1 MGNQDML
8 MAEIKIGGEIPTV
21 LVTGLCQAIADNGMK
36 VVWGGPAIEPEGS
49 HDLLALLSVAGLL
62 SLGDNNVPWGRFDIL
77 EKFLV
82 KYGIDFDRTCTGTH
96 EYDAEIVRYRSH
108 LDDTILEIANADGD
122 PIVMAADLAPIK
134 ATLDAAKRSQS
145 SDELFEALQL
155 AQEQLRIAMPRELK
169 SLEPFTIE
177 DNK

>member
-1 MGNQDML
+1 MTQDTL
-8 MAEIKIGGEIPTV
+8 TAEIKIGGEIPSI
-21 LVTGLCQAIADNGMK
+21 LVMGLCQAIADNGMR
-36 VVWGGPAIEPEGS
+36 VECDGPAIEPEGS

-82 KYGIDFDRTCTGTH
+82 EYGIDFDRTCTGTH
-96 EYDAEIVRYRSH
+96 EYDAEIVRYRSY
-108 LDDTILEIANADGD
+108 LDSPELEITNADGD
-122 PIVMAADLAPIK
+122 PIVVAADLSSVK
-134 ATLDAAKRSQS
+134 ATLDSAKRTQS

-155 AQEQLRIAMPRELK
+155 AQEQLRIAMPRELE